1 MQQNLTP
8 SPDVSDLAAKYVT
21 WALEF
26 ERTCIDSGRQASRYF
41 LGEGLSLYTRWAR
54 TKLATQGRPTFVLAN
69 IEVAPELR
77 GRGLFSLICGRL
89 MSAESG
95 LQSDSLYVELVGEP
109 RLAAWLTR
117 NGFSQ
122 CPHSDDIAPSFYLL
136 RTGSAFSEFAQGK
149 GADLPSWTP
158 PQTLR

>member
-1 MQQNLTP
+1 MQRNLTP
-8 SPDVSDLAAKYVT
+8 SPDVSDLAARYVT

-26 ERTCIDSGRQASRYF
+26 ERTCMESGRQASRYF
-41 LGEGLSLYTRWAR
+41 FGEGLSLYTRWAR

-89 MSAESG
+89 MSEESG
-95 LQSDSLYVELVGEP
+95 LKSDALYVELVGEP

-117 NGFSQ
+117 NGFSK

-136 RTGSAFSEFAQGK
+136 RTGSASSELVEDKLAE
-149 GADLPSWTP
+149 LPSWTQ